1 MYAKILV
8 PVDGSATSARGLAEA
23 IALAKQVGAKL
34 RLVHIVN
41 ELIVAP
47 AYPAGMQSGQVVD
60 SMRAH
65 GKSVVQ
71 DSEKQVRA
79 AGLEPESVMIE
90 SVGGAAGDLI
100 VEQAAKWGAEL
111 IVLGT
116 HGRRGLKRMVL
127 GSDAEHVVRQ
137 SSVPVLLVRVP

>member
-23 IALAKQVGAKL
+23 VRLAGELRSKL

-41 ELIVAP
+41 ELVIAP
-47 AYPAGMQSGQVVD
+47 AYPTGMQSGQVLE

-65 GKSVVQ
+65 GRAVVQ
-71 DSEKQVRA
+71 DSEKQVHA
-79 AGLEPESVMIE
+79 AGLEVDSVMIE
-90 SVGGAAGDLI
+90 SVGGAAGDII
-100 VEQAAKWGAEL
+100 VEQAGKWGAEL

-127 GSDAEHVVRQ
+127 GSDAEHVVRH
-137 SSVPVLLVRVP
+137 SSVPVLLVRAP